1 MDLMNQVF
9 KPYPDKFVVVFMDDV
24 LGYSISKEGY
34 AEHLCIVLK
43 ALEEY
48 KLYAKFKKCDFWM
61 EKVHFVRP
69 VISKEGVYVDLAE
82 VEAVVNWLRRI
93 NITKVWSFLGM
104 AGYCQTFIEG
114 FSKLAL

>member
-1 MDLMNQVF
+1 MDLRSGYHQLKIEKEHVPKTTFRTRYYHYEFLGWPFGLANGPTFFMDLMNQVF

-61 EKVHFVRP
+61 EKVHFV
-69 VISKEGVYVDLAE
+69 
-82 VEAVVNWLRRI
+82 
-93 NITKVWSFLGM
+93 
-104 AGYCQTFIEG
+104 
-114 FSKLAL
+114 